1 MEVEAKNPGI
11 CMSLRERKL
20 LKGWNSLGYHLSI
33 LQLFFGDGNGR
44 EKKLEQKPGS
54 DQDSRNHH
62 CADNSYQRLIRDK
75 VSFLFP

>member
-1 MEVEAKNPGI
+1 MEAEAKNSGI
-11 CMSLRERKL
+11 CLSLKERKL
-20 LKGWNSLGYHLSI
+20 LKGWNSLGYYLYI

-62 CADNSYQRLIRDK
+62 CADDPYQRILCNK
-75 VSFLFP
+75 VSFLFS